1 MAETTLEHFSA
12 LCPPPPPP
20 LLKLLRAIGLQP
32 RVGLSLLLL
41 VVLPAIVALRFPGVE
56 LILRG
61 EKKRKRQCD
70 GEEALVSGFK

>member
-12 LCPPPPPP
+12 LRPPPPP
-20 LLKLLRAIGLQP
+20 LLKLLRAILLQP

-41 VVLPAIVALRFPGVE
+41 VVLPARVALRFPGVE

-61 EKKRKRQCD
+61 GERERESDNVMKRRR
-70 GEEALVSGFK
+70 